1 MGRNCEKYLA
11 KLEKHHQRGDYTKV
25 EELWKK
31 FGCLGRLHNL
41 VRYIRLTPQRRKEFA
56 TIIIGGDLS
65 QFDGLEL
72 IQNNSTRWNSWF
84 YSITRALN
92 VRERLELFC
101 NGLGLAKTD
110 LGESWV
116 RPSLPHF
123 LITHLYSCSSSIATQ
138 CNAVL
143 LLSSH
148 RYIFSAR
155 HVPGKGSV
163 GIANFKLDGQ
173 HWFELKKIELALKD
187 FYAATLLSEG
197 KKTSLA
203 DWFSTL
209 DCLLREI
216 SETKDH
222 YHDIQTE
229 DDNNFTWKQEWV
241 LHGDEEK
248 KRWFENAQLAVKH
261 LWETE
266 YKGRYPP
273 GRRDPDPA
281 FDRQREHKRIRIDA
295 PVSTTDLYEQYIS
308 TDRLHNEEAGC
319 NEAIAYWLSRYD
331 SQRDLARFALDMF
344 AISPMSDECESLFS
358 SAKLTIVDRRGRLKA
373 DIIEACEC
381 LRAWYGKPQAGE
393 QRYRGYMS
401 EFEASDEE
409 YDIIA
414 DLEAKQIEQEERV
427 QRVRRSLGNNSRVA
441 LGSLHGD
448 WTLYSS
454 QYLAA
459 LVELPDSEIEYDWT
473 AGEIKIEAAENYGEP
488 VVNDTYV
495 TITSIETEE
504 DLGIYLLKPRFAS
517 TDSITETVANNGT
530 DQTFHCEIMF
540 LGLELLELRIPRRAV
555 SSDFNADEI
564 YYVAVLN

>member
-41 VRYIRLTPQRRKEFA
+41 VRYIRLTPQRREEFA

-92 VRERLELFC
+92 VRERLELF
-101 NGLGLAKTD
+101 
-110 LGESWV
+110 
-116 RPSLPHF
+116 
-123 LITHLYSCSSSIATQ
+123 
-138 CNAVL
+138 
-143 LLSSH
+143 
-148 RYIFSAR
+148 SAR

-173 HWFELKKIELALKD
+173 HWFELEKIELALKD

-222 YHDIQTE
+222 YHDIHTE
-229 DDNNFTWKQEWV
+229 DDNNFTWKYLQGCADAAWLKCVEYYNNQQLNWQNRFPEDTD
-241 LHGDEEK
+241 LPPAYYAAQILIHIASGDGSGK
-248 KRWFENAQLAVKH
+248 TVKH

-266 YKGRYPP
+266 YKGRYPVEMLP
-273 GRRDPDPA
+273 PPARKERDPDPA

-319 NEAIAYWLSRYD
+319 NEAIA
-331 SQRDLARFALDMF
+331 
-344 AISPMSDECESLFS
+344 

-381 LRAWYGKPQAGE
+381 LRAWYGKPQAEGN
-393 QRYRGYMS
+393 
-401 EFEASDEE
+401 SD
-409 YDIIA
+409 
-414 DLEAKQIEQEERV
+414 IE
-427 QRVRRSLGNNSRVA
+427 
-441 LGSLHGD
+441 
-448 WTLYSS
+448 
-454 QYLAA
+454 
-459 LVELPDSEIEYDWT
+459 DSE
-473 AGEIKIEAAENYGEP
+473 N
-488 VVNDTYV
+488 
-495 TITSIETEE
+495 E
-504 DLGIYLLKPRFAS
+504 D
-517 TDSITETVANNGT
+517 D
-530 DQTFHCEIMF
+530 
-540 LGLELLELRIPRRAV
+540 
-555 SSDFNADEI
+555 
-564 YYVAVLN
+564 